1 MAKQT
6 EAQKRA
12 VIKYRSSKAKQLRV
26 QYTVEEYAM
35 LEAYCKHINSHIG
48 SFIHK
53 LVRDTIASDPTF
65 TYNSEDKE
73 NQDDDS
79 SL

>member
-12 VIKYRSSKAKQLRV
+12 NNKYRREKTRIFQL
-26 QYTVEEYAM
+26 QYPTNKHQMIMAYA
-35 LEAYCKHINSHIG
+35 AHINKPATTWIKEL
-48 SFIHK
+48 I
-53 LVRDTIASDPTF
+53 DDAIASDPTF
-65 TYNSEDKE
+65 IYNPEEEE
-73 NQDDDS
+73 NQNDNS